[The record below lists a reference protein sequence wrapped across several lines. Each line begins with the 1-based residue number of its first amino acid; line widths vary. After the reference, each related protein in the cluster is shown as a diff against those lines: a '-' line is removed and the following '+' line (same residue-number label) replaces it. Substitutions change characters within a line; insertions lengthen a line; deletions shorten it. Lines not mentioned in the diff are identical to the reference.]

1 MRNLPSGFLLQTG
14 PVAKKSRVS
23 VSKNIS
29 NTIHVIMLKNWT
41 ENVWKKE
48 YNSRPISFIHF
59 FSVFTLFYFLYEN
72 FFFQTM
78 LIFYNRYFISRC
90 VLKLRDI
97 SQYTH
102 THLRQNMHM
111 PREVNLAEITS
122 TSQVKKRNLQVYQ
135 IWDMNSLFRLNMQ
148 NIYNL
153 SEKGNLY
160 NLDLFVNTIL
170 HWIYPDLIVHV
181 FIWKVQR
188 KRTFSTCIVI

>member
-1 MRNLPSGFLLQTG
+1 
-14 PVAKKSRVS
+14 
-23 VSKNIS
+23 
-29 NTIHVIMLKNWT
+29 MLKNWT

-59 FSVFTLFYFLYEN
+59 FSVFTLFYFLFEN
-72 FFFQTM
+72 YFFQTM

-90 VLKLRDI
+90 VLKLQDI